1 MASSHPIIPCMHCNS
16 QDPRGVSSLGHRLIA
31 TGLFFYP
38 LTFADPTPTKIE
50 FTAAVTLL
58 DSYQTQIRSNPKFNV
73 LRDAQTLVVFDM
85 ETSLL
90 YYVKPICGHNIDLIT
105 KSGFDPNVQPQKAPI
120 PDQPVILRIVKGK
133 EFGTYKVFLQRI
145 INKVDV
151 PKAPVSHQK
160 NNTYVVE
167 ISLTPD
173 VEASWKNILSGVKST
188 KLIFDKYTPF
198 VKNYVRV
205 YSQNASGKGQASMI
219 YSFIPE

>member
-1 MASSHPIIPCMHCNS
+1 MAATHPIIPCIHCNS
-16 QDPRGVSSLGHRLIA
+16 QDPRGVSGLGHRLIA
-31 TGLFFYP
+31 TGLYMNP
-38 LTFADPTPTKIE
+38 LIFVDPTPTKIE

-58 DSYQTQIRSNPKFNV
+58 DSYQTQIRNNPRISV
-73 LRDAQTLVVFDM
+73 LRDAQTVVVFDF

-90 YYVKPICGHNIDLIT
+90 NYVKPICGHSIDLIT

-120 PDQPVILRIVKGK
+120 PDQPVILRIIKGK

-151 PKAPVSHQK
+151 LKAPSTHQR

-173 VEASWKNILSGVKST
+173 VAASWKNILSGVKST
-188 KLIFDKYTPF
+188 KLIFDTYTPL

-205 YSQNASGKGQASMI
+205 YAQNASGKGQASMI

>member
-1 MASSHPIIPCMHCNS
+1 MASTHPIFPCVHCNS
-16 QDPRGVSSLGHRLIA
+16 QDPRGVSTLGHVLIE

-38 LTFADPTPTKIE
+38 LIFVAPPTIKID
-50 FTAAVTLL
+50 FTGAVVLL
-58 DSYQTQIRSNPKFNV
+58 DSYQTQIRSNPKFKV
-73 LRDAQTLVVFDM
+73 LRDAQTVVVFNM
-85 ETSLL
+85 ITSLL
-90 YYVKPICGHNIDLIT
+90 NYVKPICGHSIDLIT
-105 KSGFDPNVQPQKAPI
+105 KSGFDCNIQQQKAPI
-120 PDQPVILRIVKGK
+120 PDQPVILRIIKGK

-173 VEASWKNILSGVKST
+173 LAASWKNILSGVKST
-188 KLIFDKYTPF
+188 KLIFDTYTPL

-205 YSQNASGKGQASMI
+205 YAQNASGKGQVSMI